1 MSFPAI
7 GRLRLPRSRQA
18 KLALLVGGVAV
29 PALILAGVATMLTL
43 RISREVEVQTA
54 RYNAYLTENISEVF
68 EGELLARVRER
79 TVSAENVARAGGNAE
94 AIVRALATQSRD
106 FEAPLFV
113 PTQFM
118 DDFTLITVDGHLLF
132 YGHDPTG
139 RRQHPYAAVL
149 IRGLSGEPIGAGGWW
164 FNPRAFIAEHLPSV
178 VQERLPATPGLFGG
192 LESMRH
198 LSVQVFDAR
207 GNEVARVRE
216 PAHDASARESDMHG
230 PFTGFRVRVAATG
243 TSPVVLAGRFVSV
256 QMGLIVVLTL
266 ALLGA
271 TAVGVRYI
279 ARQIELVHMKS
290 SFVSN
295 VTHEL
300 KTPISVIKLA
310 VETLE
315 LGRYRTQEEH
325 DKYLRTVIKESD
337 RLVRLVDNILDFSRL
352 EAGQT
357 MLRMGPVRVADVV
370 AAALEGF
377 RLRLEDEKFD
387 WTVDIPEDLPA
398 ARGDANALQH
408 CVLNLL
414 DNALKYSKERRIVKV
429 YAGLREGMVS
439 LSVADRGIGIEREH
453 QTRVFEKFARVEK
466 GLVHDVKGAGLGLSL
481 VDQIMRAHHGRV
493 EVVSEPGEGSTFT
506 LFLPRWDEG
515 RTPRSPRG
523 A

>member
-1 MSFPAI
+1 MSFPVV

-18 KLALLVGGVAV
+18 KLALLLTSVAL
-29 PALILAGVATMLTL
+29 PALILAGVATQLTL
-43 RISREVEVQTA
+43 RVSREVEVQTA
-54 RYNAYLTENISEVF
+54 RYNAYLASKVSEVF
-68 EGELLARVRER
+68 EAELLSRVRER

-94 AIVRALATQSRD
+94 AIVRALATQARD

-113 PTQFM
+113 PTEAM

-132 YGHDPTG
+132 YGTDPTG

-149 IRGLSGEPIGAGGWW
+149 IRGFAGEPIGAGGWW
-164 FNPRAFIAEHLPSV
+164 FNPRAFIAEHLAEV
-178 VQERLPATPGLFGG
+178 VQERLPRTPGMFGG

-216 PAHDASARESDMHG
+216 PAHDESARGEEMGG
-230 PFTGFRVRVAATG
+230 PFAGYRVRVAATA
-243 TSPVVLAGRFVSV
+243 TAPVVLAGRFVLV
-256 QMGLIVVLTL
+256 EMVLIVVLTL

-310 VETLE
+310 VETVE
-315 LGRYRTQEEH
+315 LGRYRTDEER
-325 DKYLRTVIKESD
+325 DKYLRTITKESD
-337 RLVRLVDNILDFSRL
+337 KLVRLVDNILDYSRL

-357 MLRMGPVRVADVV
+357 LLRMGPVRLADLVN
-370 AAALEGF
+370 AALESF
-377 RLRLEDEKFD
+377 RLRLEDEKFE
-387 WTVDIPEDLPA
+387 WSVDIPADLPA
-398 ARGDANALQH
+398 AKGDANALQH

-414 DNALKYSKERRIVKV
+414 DNAVKYSKDLRIVKV

-453 QTRVFEKFARVEK
+453 QARVFEKFARVEK

-493 EVVSEPGEGSTFT
+493 EVVSTPGEGSTFT
-506 LFLPRWDEG
+506 LLLPRWDES
-515 RTPRSPRG
+515 RPPRPARG

>member
-1 MSFPAI
+1 MSLPAL
-7 GRLRLPRSRQA
+7 GRLRLPRTRQA
-18 KLALLVGGVAV
+18 KLALLVGAVAV
-29 PALILAGVATMLTL
+29 PALILAAVATLLTL
-43 RISREVEVQTA
+43 RVSREVEVQTS
-54 RYNAYLTENISEVF
+54 RYSAYLAEHVSEAF
-68 EGELLARVRER
+68 EAELLARVRER
-79 TVSAENVARAGGNAE
+79 TLSAENVARAGGDPE

-113 PTQFM
+113 PTFAM

-132 YGHDPTG
+132 YGNDPTG

-149 IRGLSGEPIGAGGWW
+149 IRGPSGEPVGAGGWW
-164 FNPRAFIAEHLPSV
+164 FNPRSFIVEHLGTV
-178 VQERLPATPGLFGG
+178 FQERLPGTPGLYGG

-207 GNEVARVRE
+207 GNELARVRE
-216 PAHDASARESDMHG
+216 PAHDPSARESEMHG
-230 PFTGFRVRVAATG
+230 PFTGFRVRVAATE
-243 TSPVVLAGRFVSV
+243 TSPVVLAGRFVNV
-256 QMGLIVVLTL
+256 QVGLIVVLTL

-271 TAVGVRYI
+271 TAIGVLYI
-279 ARQIELVHMKS
+279 GRQIELVHMKS

-310 VETLE
+310 TETLE
-315 LGRYRTQEEH
+315 LGRYRTDEER
-325 DKYLRTVIKESD
+325 DKYLRTITKESD

-357 MLRMGPVRVADVV
+357 MLRMGPVRLADVV
-370 AAALEGF
+370 NAALESF

-387 WTVDIPEDLPA
+387 WSVDIPPDLPA
-398 ARGDANALQH
+398 ARGDANALGH

-414 DNALKYSKERRIVKV
+414 DNALKYSKEQRIVKV

-453 QTRVFEKFARVEK
+453 QARIFEKFARIEK

-493 EVVSEPGEGSTFT
+493 EVVSQPGEGSTFT
-506 LFLPRWDEG
+506 LLLPRWDEG

>member
-1 MSFPAI
+1 MSLPALGRIRFP
-7 GRLRLPRSRQA
+7 RTRQA
-18 KLALLVGGVAV
+18 KLAVLVGAVAV
-29 PALILAGVATMLTL
+29 PALILAAVATLLTL

-54 RYNAYLTENISEVF
+54 RYNAYLAENVSEVF

-79 TVSAENVARAGGNAE
+79 TVSAENVARAGGDAE

-113 PTQFM
+113 PTQYM

-132 YGHDPTG
+132 YGNDPTG

-149 IRGLSGEPIGAGGWW
+149 IRGMSGEPIGAGGWW
-164 FNPRAFIAEHLPSV
+164 FNPRAFLAEHLAGV
-178 VQERLPATPGLFGG
+178 IQERLPATPGLYGG

-216 PAHDASARESDMHG
+216 PAHETSAREAEMHG
-230 PFTGFRVRVAATG
+230 PFTGYHVRVSATA
-243 TSPVVLAGRFVSV
+243 TSPVVLAGRFVTV

-271 TAVGVRYI
+271 TAIGVVYI

-315 LGRYRTQEEH
+315 LGRYRTDEER
-325 DKYLRTVIKESD
+325 DKYLRTITKESD

-357 MLRMGPVRVADVV
+357 MLRMGPVRLADVV
-370 AAALEGF
+370 ASALEGF
-377 RLRLEDEKFD
+377 RLRLEDEKFE
-387 WTVDIPEDLPA
+387 WTVDIPPDLPA

-414 DNALKYSKERRIVKV
+414 DNALKYSKDVRIVKV

-453 QTRVFEKFARVEK
+453 QARIFEKFARVER
-466 GLVHDVKGAGLGLSL
+466 GLVHNVKGAGLGLSL

-493 EVVSEPGEGSTFT
+493 EVVSNPGEGSTFT
-506 LFLPRWDEG
+506 LLLPRWDEG

>member
-1 MSFPAI
+1 MSLPVL

-29 PALILAGVATMLTL
+29 PALILAGVATQLTL
-43 RISREVEVQTA
+43 RVSREVEVQTA
-54 RYNAYLTENISEVF
+54 RYNAYLAAKVSEVF
-68 EGELLARVRER
+68 EGELLERVRER
-79 TVSAENVARAGGNAE
+79 TVSAENVARAGGDAD

-113 PTQFM
+113 PTESM
-118 DDFTLITVDGHLLF
+118 DDFTLVTVDGHLLF
-132 YGHDPTG
+132 YGNDPTG

-149 IRGLSGEPIGAGGWW
+149 IRGPGGEPVGAGGWW
-164 FNPRAFIAEHLPSV
+164 FNPRAFIAEHLAEV
-178 VQERLPATPGLFGG
+178 VQERLPRTPGLFGG
-192 LESMRH
+192 LELMRH
-198 LSVQVFDAR
+198 LSVEVFDSR
-207 GNEVARVRE
+207 GNPVASVRE
-216 PAHDASARESDMHG
+216 PKHVESAREADMEG
-230 PFTGFRVRVAATG
+230 PFIGYRVRVAATRSG
-243 TSPVVLAGRFVSV
+243 PVVLAQRFVAV
-256 QMGLIVVLTL
+256 EMGLIVVLTL

-271 TAVGVRYI
+271 TTVAVRYI

-315 LGRYRTQEEH
+315 LGRYRTDEER
-325 DKYLRTVIKESD
+325 DKYLRTITKESD
-337 RLVRLVDNILDFSRL
+337 KLARLVDNILDYSRL

-357 MLRMGPVRVADVV
+357 LMRMGPVRMADVV
-370 AAALEGF
+370 ATALESF
-377 RLRLEDEKFD
+377 RLRLEDEQFE
-387 WTVDIPEDLPA
+387 WTVDVPADLPA

-414 DNALKYSKERRIVKV
+414 DNALKYSKEQRIVKV

-439 LSVADRGIGIEREH
+439 LSVADRGIGIEKDH
-453 QTRVFEKFARVEK
+453 QGRIFDKFTRVET

-506 LFLPRWDEG
+506 LLLPRWEDG
-515 RTPRSPRG
+515 RTPRPSRS